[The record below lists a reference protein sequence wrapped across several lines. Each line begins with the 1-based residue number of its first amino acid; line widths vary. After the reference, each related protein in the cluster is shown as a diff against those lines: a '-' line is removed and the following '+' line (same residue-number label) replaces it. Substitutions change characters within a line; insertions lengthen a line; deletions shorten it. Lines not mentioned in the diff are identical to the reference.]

1 MEELD
6 KRIKKIINKLNTIEN
21 INDLEIPIL
30 DNFKVLKSEIDSESN
45 VIFVASNG
53 NTIEQFLTEGTVDE
67 TVKLENKIKEII
79 ATINKQVKNNPLY
92 KNRNYIKK
100 YKTYNN
106 GTFDFM
112 IYIQDIITGTS
123 TNTSFIRQLNAYF
136 IEPEGREFCQ
146 VSLSAGRYRVS
157 EEYKLINDINKLEED
172 KIIIELDKSLTKI
185 LDNLKYKNK

>member
-21 INDLEIPIL
+21 INNLEIPIL

-79 ATINKQVKNNPLY
+79 NTINKQVKNNPLY

-146 VSLSAGRYRVS
+146 VSLSAGRYRVF